1 MSHRIFKKR
10 LNTTKFCFKVVQ
22 KNVKKIWP
30 AHTPLDCSFIYFF
43 PNTAVVIKIN
53 SPLSARQVTM
63 IPVHMQYKD
72 SMVTV
77 SIYRSDN
84 RHRRTGLEI
93 LGADTNLPDTKI
105 LKNRVSLMLFPVFWC
120 GFLCTEQVTN
130 EKKILRILV
139 KQNMNRKIAR
149 LLSKNCPSN

>member
-1 MSHRIFKKR
+1 MCLGYITSGYFQTILKSHWPNPLNCHSSSIQEQQYLSHRIFKKR
-10 LNTTKFCFKVVQ
+10 LNTTKFCFKVVH

-43 PNTAVVIKIN
+43 PNTAVVIEIN
-53 SPLSARQVTM
+53 SSLSARQVTM

-93 LGADTNLPDTKI
+93 LGADTNLPDSPRRREN
-105 LKNRVSLMLFPVFWC
+105 L
-120 GFLCTEQVTN
+120 
-130 EKKILRILV
+130 
-139 KQNMNRKIAR
+139 
-149 LLSKNCPSN
+149 